1 MANRYA
7 ELGDE
12 VEERESHQGPACII
26 VTPSQG
32 RMYARIVAAPEKRV
46 LSQRREGPCMTL

>member
-12 VEERESHQGPACII
+12 VEERESHQG
-26 VTPSQG
+26 
-32 RMYARIVAAPEKRV
+32 KRV
-46 LSQRREGPCMTL
+46 IYGPWGHRRRELRLRAQVR